1 MVRRLWI
8 LCFLVALVAVVGT
21 ALWLRPWEWR
31 EVPALAESAALSEAR
46 NQYRGLLQQRR
57 FTEAELFAAE
67 ALRLAENEFGPNHPR
82 TATLLENLTGLY
94 YAQGRYAEAEPLIK
108 RILKIRGP
116 DDPRFAMHLD
126 SLSKLK
132 LTQGRYA
139 EAEPLHKQDLARK
152 EKTGG
157 PDHPSVAKS
166 LGNLAFLYSAQGR
179 YAEAEPLYK
188 RSLANRE

>member
-46 NQYRGLLQQRR
+46 NQYRVLLQQRR
-57 FTEAELFAAE
+57 FTEAEPFAAE

-139 EAEPLHKQDLARK
+139 EAEPLHKQDHPAFPFLVAPRRGRGV
-152 EKTGG
+152 GG
-157 PDHPSVAKS
+157 VIDTKS
-166 LGNLAFLYSAQGR
+166 LKFYVSGFRLPSTA
-179 YAEAEPLYK
+179 PLTTG
-188 RSLANRE
+188 